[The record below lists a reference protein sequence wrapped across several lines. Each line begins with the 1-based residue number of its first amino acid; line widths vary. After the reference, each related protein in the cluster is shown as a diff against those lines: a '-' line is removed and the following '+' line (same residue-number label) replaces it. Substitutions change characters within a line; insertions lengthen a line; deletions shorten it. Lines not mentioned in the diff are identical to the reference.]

1 MQAWPRLDRV
11 DWLLVGAVVF
21 IVTVLMLRTRSS
33 TDSTP
38 NLDIGDL
45 MSQLHQELNSHA
57 EVAAKAQESP
67 LFLVKSADLEVTFV
81 IKRDEGNK
89 ASFKVEPVTLDMS
102 STTAAE
108 ATHKIT
114 LHVEALAPTTLSLP
128 PRSASAVGEDAEAA
142 PEHNRSS
149 KPPTH

>member
-1 MQAWPRLDRV
+1 MDRHSHGRETRERVTPIWETIMQAWPRLDRV

-57 EVAAKAQESP
+57 TKVAAKAQESP
-67 LFLVKSADLEVTFV
+67 LFLVKSAH
-81 IKRDEGNK
+81 RRC
-89 ASFKVEPVTLDMS
+89 S
-102 STTAAE
+102 
-108 ATHKIT
+108 
-114 LHVEALAPTTLSLP
+114 
-128 PRSASAVGEDAEAA
+128 ED
-142 PEHNRSS
+142 
-149 KPPTH
+149 